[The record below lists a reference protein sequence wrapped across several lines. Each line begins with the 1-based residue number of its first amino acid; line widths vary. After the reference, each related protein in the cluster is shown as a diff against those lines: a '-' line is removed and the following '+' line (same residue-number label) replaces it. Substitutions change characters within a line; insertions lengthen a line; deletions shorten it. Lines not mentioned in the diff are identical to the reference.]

1 MTPKFSLVTVVAA
14 ALVAVPAAMG
24 QSQAPDVI
32 ERAAAAQQRSTPIVS
47 PDVVDR
53 ALAAK
58 LALQSTPVVAPD
70 AVDRVKELHLS
81 TQAKPIHSPDAFE
94 RAAAATADYGNRI
107 VFDDRFNEPTN
118 VPAASSPT
126 SSGRDFEWPQVG
138 LGFGLGI
145 VLALGLVLATRY
157 ARIRP
162 LAN

>member
-1 MTPKFSLVTVVAA
+1 MTPKISLVTVVAV

-32 ERAAAAQQRSTPIVS
+32 ERAAAAQQLSTPIVS
-47 PDVVDR
+47 PD
-53 ALAAK
+53 
-58 LALQSTPVVAPD
+58 
-70 AVDRVKELHLS
+70 AVDRMKALQFS

-118 VPAASSPT
+118 VPVASSPT
-126 SSGRDFEWPQVG
+126 SGRDFEWPQIG

-145 VLALGLVLATRY
+145 VLALGLVLAMRHTRF
-157 ARIRP
+157 RLLELFII
-162 LAN
+162 LLVVL